1 MTRAPEARSPQAS
14 TPGFEYA
21 WWLTGDP
28 EAAAEAVRCAGED
41 PRVRNA
47 RGPVG
52 VETLLSSVRAAAVRS
67 ATMCPASEVALLHD
81 RLGVA
86 LDAAASLV
94 GVDDREALTELAH
107 GRLEALPDTPGFP
120 LRHPERLGG
129 LAVANPDDVAHAR
142 QCENCGAVRQL
153 LARGRQEIRL
163 LPVCPA
169 PPGLQAPPEIAE
181 TADPRDRRAASHPSP
196 PATRRGLVVA
206 AALTLAVLGGALVTT
221 SPLLVVS
228 AAVAVAGLVVAVAL
242 HPPLAVYV
250 LLAAT
255 PLVVGMDRGAVLPLL
270 RPNEALI
277 GLLAAGLLLGG
288 TVRVLAGRW
297 PRLRITSLDAA
308 LLALLLTGS
317 VLPVLWLVAR
327 GEPLTQDDL
336 LYALTLWKYYGV
348 FLLVRASVH
357 TERHVRTCLAL
368 SMAAATVVAIL
379 GILQALQLFNVP
391 ELLASLYAPFDDAAH
406 LQINRATSTIAQEHA
421 VADFL
426 TFNLAIA
433 LGWLILLREHRVP
446 VAGAALLFAV
456 GGLAS
461 GTFSGMV
468 AMVIGLV
475 AVGIVT
481 GHLRHALAGLVSAVL
496 VGAVVLQPV
505 LQRRLANTTDEGLP
519 SSWVGRWENLTEHV
533 WPQVFSGLNVVFGVR
548 PAARLPAPESWRPYI
563 FIESGHTW
571 LLWTGGI
578 PLLLAFFA
586 FLWIAIRAVWRV
598 ARDRTDAVGV
608 AGVASFAALCVVGV
622 LMTLDPHLTL
632 RGSADL
638 LFPLLAL
645 ATALPRPPPADVS
658 AADHPERETGS
669 TASGFGRRGTARP
682 MPV

>member
-1 MTRAPEARSPQAS
+1 MTTRNSQADLAS
-14 TPGFEYA
+14 TSGFEYA
-21 WWLTGDP
+21 WWLTGDSHS
-28 EAAAEAVRCAGED
+28 AAEAVRAAAGDASIPIGRE
-41 PRVRNA
+41 PVRL
-47 RGPVG
+47 
-52 VETLLSSVRAAAVRS
+52 ETLLLRVRAAAVQS
-67 ATMCPASEVALLHD
+67 ATMMCPASEVALLHD
-81 RLGVA
+81 RLGVP
-86 LDAAASLV
+86 LDTAAALA
-94 GVDDREALTELAH
+94 GVDDDEARTELAH
-107 GRLEALPDTPGFP
+107 GRLEALGDNPALP

-142 QCENCGAVRQL
+142 QCESCGAVRQL
-153 LARGRQEIRL
+153 LARGRQEIRA
-163 LPVCPA
+163 LPECPY
-169 PPGLQAPPEIAE
+169 PPHLRGLTEIEEA
-181 TADPRDRRAASHPSP
+181 ADPRSRP
-196 PATRRGLVVA
+196 PTTRRFPLTTPSTALVA
-206 AALTLAVLGGALVTT
+206 AAIALAVLTGGLATT
-221 SPLLVVS
+221 STLLLV
-228 AAVAVAGLVVAVAL
+228 AAAAAVAGLVAAVAL
-242 HPPLAVYV
+242 HPPLAAYV

-255 PLVVGMDRGAVLPLL
+255 PLLVGMDRGAVLPVL

-277 GLLAAGLLLGG
+277 GLLAAGLVVRG
-288 TVRVLAGRW
+288 TVRILAGTW
-297 PRLRITSLDAA
+297 PKLRLTRLDAA
-308 LLALLLTGS
+308 FAALVLTGS

-348 FLLVRASVH
+348 FLLVRISVR

-406 LQINRATSTIAQEHA
+406 LQLNRATSTIAQEHA

-433 LGWLILLREHRVP
+433 LGWLVLLRDHRVP
-446 VAGAALLFAV
+446 VAGAAVLFAV

-461 GTFSGMV
+461 GTFSGML
-468 AMVIGLV
+468 AMVIGIL

-481 GHLRHALAGLVSAVL
+481 GYLRQALVGLASTVL

-505 LQRRLANTTDEGLP
+505 LQRRLATTTDTGVP
-519 SSWVGRWENLTEHV
+519 SSWVGRWENLTRHV
-533 WPQVFSGLNVVFGVR
+533 WPQVFDGFNLLFGVR
-548 PAARLPAPESWRPYI
+548 PSARLPSPETWRPYI

-578 PLLLAFFA
+578 PLLLVFFI
-586 FLWIAIRAVWRV
+586 FLWVALRAVWRV
-598 ARDRTDAVGV
+598 ARDRADAVGV

-645 ATALPRPPPADVS
+645 ATAFPRPSANGSAVHQTDAGRPHYLLREQAPAIR
-658 AADHPERETGS
+658 PTG
-669 TASGFGRRGTARP
+669 A
-682 MPV
+682 